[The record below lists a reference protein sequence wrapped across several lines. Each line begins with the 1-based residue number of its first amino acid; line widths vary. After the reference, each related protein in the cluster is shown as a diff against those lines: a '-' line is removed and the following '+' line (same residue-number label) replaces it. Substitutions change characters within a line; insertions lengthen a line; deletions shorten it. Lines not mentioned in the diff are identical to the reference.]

1 MKNTLMLLLAS
12 LLLAFSLTACGGGSQ
27 YGTAN
32 RNDGIVG
39 GNDNVIGH
47 SDRSATGS
55 YDGTYDGRR
64 DRPGGRRPR
73 HPQRRR
79 RRGQRGE
86 PRHGRFLKVPPPD
99 RRARQGPPAARLT
112 YLNGRSLGTTLPGT
126 SA

>member
-32 RNDGIVG
+32 RNDGIAG

-64 DRPGGRRPR
+64 DRTAGDALEDAGRDIRNAA
-73 HPQRRR
+73 
-79 RRGQRGE
+79 GDVGNA
-86 PRHGRFLKVPPPD
+86 VN
-99 RRARQGPPAARLT
+99 RAMDDF
-112 YLNGRSLGTTLPGT
+112 
-126 SA
+126 

>member
-32 RNDGIVG
+32 RNDGIVS

-55 YDGTYDGRR
+55 YALEDAGRDIR
-64 DRPGGRRPR
+64 NAAGDVGNA
-73 HPQRRR
+73 
-79 RRGQRGE
+79 
-86 PRHGRFLKVPPPD
+86 VN
-99 RRARQGPPAARLT
+99 RAMDDF
-112 YLNGRSLGTTLPGT
+112 
-126 SA
+126 

>member
-32 RNDGIVG
+32 RNDGIVS

-64 DRPGGRRPR
+64 DRTAGDAREDAGRDIRNAA
-73 HPQRRR
+73 
-79 RRGQRGE
+79 GDVGNA
-86 PRHGRFLKVPPPD
+86 VN
-99 RRARQGPPAARLT
+99 RAMDDF
-112 YLNGRSLGTTLPGT
+112 
-126 SA
+126 